1 MNTLEEIIRNT
12 LIDTG
17 IITFIVPSL
26 LFMTL
31 IYVFLTRSKIVESK
45 SIAGIISFFVFLLV
59 LIFPIISGINISIF
73 LSTFFVQMFFLTLI
87 FLIGLV
93 TSSIFYSDFS
103 KALERFQR
111 SRSMIVAMIVLAM
124 LIFVTSGMLSFLIST
139 LGGPSI
145 DYGKFEGKTAP
156 TESTFTI
163 ALLVL
168 LVIFA
173 VIIVAAGRLFSRE

>member
-31 IYVFLTRSKIVESK
+31 VYVFLTRSKIVESK
-45 SIAGIISFFVFLLV
+45 TIAGIISFSVFLLV

-73 LSTFFVQMFFLTLI
+73 LSTFFVQMFFLALI
-87 FLIGLV
+87 FLIGFAV
-93 TSSIFYSDFS
+93 SSIFYSDFS
-103 KALERFQR
+103 KVLEKFQR
-111 SRSMIVAMIVLAM
+111 SRSMVVAMIVLAIV
-124 LIFVTSGMLSFLIST
+124 IFVTSGMLSFLIST

-145 DYGKFEGKTAP
+145 AYEKFEGNVAP
-156 TESTFTI
+156 TEFTFTL
-163 ALLVL
+163 AVLVL

-173 VIIVAAGRLFSRE
+173 VILVAAGRLIGRE